1 MVSFYNQINVKLPV
15 RRFPVKRVRISD
27 LRPGMKTGEDVFS
40 YNNQMIV
47 PKGSVLDDKMIT
59 RLEFYSV
66 LAVRIMDE
74 EDGAQS
80 EDQNEPQAGEIAPS
94 SNYSQRVRSSKQF
107 KKFEQSFLANTETFK
122 EKLRDI
128 AEGGKDIDSQAMINS
143 ITGLIAEDM
152 TGVSVFDMLHNMRQY
167 DDFTYMHSMN
177 VSLICNVFGKW
188 LGMSKAD
195 VDILTLGGLLH
206 DIGKLKIPDNIIRKP
221 DKLSP
226 AEYNII
232 KTHSLQG
239 YNILKEKTIDD
250 NVRQCALMHHERCD
264 GSGYPLGLT
273 DDKINTYA
281 KIVAIADV
289 YDAMTAARV
298 YRGPLCPF
306 KVISIF
312 ESEGLQK
319 YDGHYLLTF
328 LEHVATTYMNNTV
341 RLNNGME
348 GDVIFMNRNQYS
360 RPMLQC
366 GDKFIDLSRE
376 PELYIETF
384 V

>member
-1 MVSFYNQINVKLPV
+1 
-15 RRFPVKRVRISD
+15 
-27 LRPGMKTGEDVFS
+27 MKTAEDVFS

-47 PKGSVLDDKMIT
+47 PRGSVLDDKMIT

-66 LAVRIMDE
+66 LAVRILDE
-74 EDGAQS
+74 KDPDGGDMPPETSTNDGIS
-80 EDQNEPQAGEIAPS
+80 ENS
-94 SNYSQRVRSSKQF
+94 SYSQRIKNSKEF
-107 KKFEQSFLANTETFK
+107 KKFEESFLKTTEEFRG
-122 EKLRDI
+122 KLKNI
-128 AEGGKDIDSQAMINS
+128 ADTDDPINAREMIDSVTDL
-143 ITGLIAEDM
+143 ITDDM
-152 TGVSVFDMLHNMRQY
+152 TGGSVFDMLHNMRQY
-167 DDFTYMHSMN
+167 DDFTYMHSLN
-177 VSLICNVFGKW
+177 VAMICNVFAKW
-188 LGMSKAD
+188 LGMPEKEI
-195 VDILTLGGLLH
+195 DILTLGGLLH

-221 DKLSP
+221 EKLSP

-239 YNILKEKTIDD
+239 YNILKEK
-250 NVRQCALMHHERCD
+250 NVEEDVKQCALMHHERCD
-264 GSGYPLGLT
+264 GSGYPLGLSS
-273 DDKINTYA
+273 DKINTFA

-319 YDGHYLLTF
+319 YDSHYLLTF
-328 LEHVATTYMNNTV
+328 LEHVTTTYMNNRV

-348 GDVIFMNRNQYS
+348 GNVIFMNRNQYS

-376 PELYIETF
+376 PDLYIETF

>member
-1 MVSFYNQINVKLPV
+1 
-15 RRFPVKRVRISD
+15 
-27 LRPGMKTGEDVFS
+27 MKTGEDVFS

-47 PKGSVLDDKMIT
+47 PKGATLDDKIIT

-66 LAVRIMDE
+66 LAIRVMD
-74 EDGAQS
+74 DGES
-80 EDQNEPQAGEIAPS
+80 DGGPEPAANLAEGEISEYS
-94 SNYSQRVRSSKQF
+94 SYSQKVKNSKQF
-107 KKFEQSFLANTETFK
+107 KKFEESFIANSRTFK
-122 EKLRDI
+122 DKLKDI
-128 AEGGKDIDSQAMINS
+128 AENGAEVDSRAMIDS
-143 ITGLIAEDM
+143 ITSLIDEDM
-152 TGVSVFDMLHNMRQY
+152 TGITVFDMLHNMRQY

-177 VSLICNVFGKW
+177 VSLICNVFAKW
-188 LGMSKAD
+188 LKMSQAD
-195 VDILTLGGLLH
+195 IDILTLGGLLH
-206 DIGKLKIPDNIIRKP
+206 DIGKIKIPDNIIRKP

-239 YNILKEKTIDD
+239 YNILKDKNIDD
-250 NVRQCALMHHERCD
+250 NVKQCALMHHERCD
-264 GSGYPLGLT
+264 GSGYPLGLEG
-273 DDKINTYA
+273 DKINTYA

-289 YDAMTAARV
+289 YDAMTAARI

-319 YDGHYLLTF
+319 YDGHYILTF
-328 LEHVATTYMNNTV
+328 LEHVATTYMNNRV

-366 GDKFIDLSRE
+366 ADKFIDLSKE
-376 PELYIETF
+376 PDLYIETF

>member
-1 MVSFYNQINVKLPV
+1 
-15 RRFPVKRVRISD
+15 
-27 LRPGMKTGEDVFS
+27 MKTAEDVFS

-47 PKGSVLDDKMIT
+47 PKGSILDDKMIT

-66 LAVRIMDE
+66 LAVRIAD
-74 EDGAQS
+74 DGADDEAYETVS
-80 EDQNEPQAGEIAPS
+80 EGEISENS
-94 SNYSQRVRSSKQF
+94 SYSQKIKNSKQF
-107 KKFEQSFLANTETFK
+107 KKFESSFLENTEVFK
-122 EKLRDI
+122 ENLKNI
-128 AEGGKDIDSQAMINS
+128 AETGAQVDSRSMIDS
-143 ITGLIAEDM
+143 ITGLIQEDM
-152 TGVSVFDMLHNMRQY
+152 TGISVFDMLHNMRQY

-177 VSLICNVFGKW
+177 VSLICYVFGKW
-188 LGMSKAD
+188 LGMSEFD
-195 VDILTLGGLLH
+195 LDILTLGGLLH

-239 YNILKEKTIDD
+239 YNILKEKNIDE
-250 NVRQCALMHHERCD
+250 NVKQCALMHHERCD

-273 DDKINTYA
+273 GEKINSYA

-289 YDAMTAARV
+289 YDAMTAARI

-319 YDGHYLLTF
+319 YDSHYILTF
-328 LEHVATTYMNNTV
+328 LEHVATTYMNNRV

-366 GDKFIDLSRE
+366 SDKFIDLSKE
-376 PELYIETF
+376 PDLYIETF

>member
-1 MVSFYNQINVKLPV
+1 M
-15 RRFPVKRVRISD
+15 KRVRISD
-27 LRPGMKTGEDVFS
+27 LHPGMKTAEDVFS

-66 LAVRIMDE
+66 LAVRIADE
-74 EDGAQS
+74 EDGE
-80 EDQNEPQAGEIAPS
+80 EDVPS
-94 SNYSQRVRSSKQF
+94 AAESGFDEDTAYSVKVKNSKQF
-107 KKFEQSFLANTETFK
+107 KRFEQSFLENTENFK
-122 EKLRDI
+122 VKLKDI
-128 AEGGKDIDSQAMINS
+128 AESGGEIDSRELIDG

-152 TGVSVFDMLHNMRQY
+152 TGLSVFDMLHNMRQY
-167 DDFTYMHSMN
+167 DDLTYMHSMN
-177 VSLICNVFGKW
+177 VALICNVFGKW
-188 LGMSKAD
+188 LGMSPAD
-195 VDILTLGGLLH
+195 IDIITLGGLLH

-232 KTHSLQG
+232 KTHPLQG
-239 YNILKEKTIDD
+239 YNILKDKNIDD
-250 NVRQCALMHHERCD
+250 NVKQCALMHHERCD

-273 DDKINTYA
+273 ADKINQYA
-281 KIVAIADV
+281 KIVSIADV

-306 KVISIF
+306 KVIGIF

-319 YDGHYLLTF
+319 YDGHYILTF
-328 LEHVATTYMNNTV
+328 LEHIATTYMNNRV

-360 RPMLQC
+360 RPMLRC

-376 PELYIETF
+376 HELYIETF

>member
-1 MVSFYNQINVKLPV
+1 
-15 RRFPVKRVRISD
+15 
-27 LRPGMKTGEDVFS
+27 MKTAEDVFS

-47 PKGSVLDDKMIT
+47 PRGSVLDDKMIT

-66 LAVRIMDE
+66 LAVRILDE
-74 EDGAQS
+74 ADPDNADVPEAATGVD
-80 EDQNEPQAGEIAPS
+80 AGENPP
-94 SNYSQRVRSSKQF
+94 YFQRLKSSKEF
-107 KKFEQSFLANTETFK
+107 KRFEESFLKTTEEFK
-122 EKLRDI
+122 TKLKNI
-128 AEGGKDIDSQAMINS
+128 ADTDEPIDARGMIDSVKN
-143 ITGLIAEDM
+143 LISDDM
-152 TGVSVFDMLHNMRQY
+152 TGSAVFDMLHNMRQY
-167 DDFTYMHSMN
+167 DDLTYMHSLN
-177 VSLICNVFGKW
+177 VAMICNVFARW
-188 LGMSKAD
+188 LGMPAAE

-206 DIGKLKIPDNIIRKP
+206 DIGKLRIPDNIIRKP
-221 DKLSP
+221 EKLSP

-239 YNILKEKTIDD
+239 YNILKEKNVDD

-264 GSGYPLGLT
+264 GSGYPLGLSA
-273 DDKINTYA
+273 DKINTYA

-306 KVISIF
+306 KVIGIF

-328 LEHVATTYMNNTV
+328 LEHVTTTYMNNRV

-376 PELYIETF
+376 RDLYIETF

>member
-1 MVSFYNQINVKLPV
+1 M
-15 RRFPVKRVRISD
+15 KRVRTQE
-27 LRPGMKTGEDVFS
+27 LRPGMKTAEDVFS

-47 PKGSVLDDKMIT
+47 PKGATLDDKIIT

-66 LAVRIMDE
+66 LAIRIADE
-74 EDGAQS
+74 EDEAAEAAEAS
-80 EDQNEPQAGEIAPS
+80 ENETVSDDS
-94 SNYSQRVRSSKQF
+94 SYSQKVRASKQF
-107 KKFEQSFLANTETFK
+107 KTFEKNFLESTESFKANLNSLVEDGSEVNTEELFHS
-122 EKLRDI
+122 I
-128 AEGGKDIDSQAMINS
+128 ADMI
-143 ITGLIAEDM
+143 TEDM
-152 TGVSVFDMLHNMRQY
+152 TSVSVFDMLHNMRQY

-177 VSLICNVFGKW
+177 VSLICNVFARW
-188 LGMSKAD
+188 LNMSQKD
-195 VDILTLGGLLH
+195 VEILTLGGLLH
-206 DIGKLKIPDNIIRKP
+206 DVGKLKIPDNIIRKP
-221 DKLSP
+221 EKLSP

-239 YNILKEKTIDD
+239 YNILKEKDIDD
-250 NVRQCALMHHERCD
+250 NIKQCALMHHERCD

-273 DDKINTYA
+273 SEKINPYA

-289 YDAMTAARV
+289 YDAMTAARI

-312 ESEGLQK
+312 EAEGLQK
-319 YDGHYLLTF
+319 YDSHYILTF
-328 LEHVATTYMNNTV
+328 LEHIATTYMNNRV

-348 GDVIFMNRNQYS
+348 GDVVFMNKNQYS

-366 GDKFIDLSRE
+366 GDQFIDLTKESD
-376 PELYIETF
+376 LYIETF

>member
-1 MVSFYNQINVKLPV
+1 M
-15 RRFPVKRVRISD
+15 RRVRIAD

-47 PKGSVLDDKMIT
+47 PKGATLDDKIIT

-66 LAVRIMDE
+66 LAIRVLD
-74 EDGAQS
+74 EDGS
-80 EDQNEPQAGEIAPS
+80 EDAGAFESPAEGEITENS
-94 SNYSQRVRSSKQF
+94 SYSQKVKNSKQF
-107 KKFEQSFLANTETFK
+107 KKFEESFIANSETFK
-122 EKLRDI
+122 VKLKDI
-128 AEGGKDIDSQAMINS
+128 AENGADVDGRAMIDS
-143 ITGLIAEDM
+143 ITSLIDQDM

-177 VSLICNVFGKW
+177 VSLICNVFAKW
-188 LGMSKAD
+188 LGMSRAD
-195 VDILTLGGLLH
+195 IDILTLGGLLH

-239 YNILKEKTIDD
+239 YNILKDKNIDES
-250 NVRQCALMHHERCD
+250 VKQCALMHHERCD
-264 GSGYPLGLT
+264 GSGYPLGLEG
-273 DDKINTYA
+273 DKINTYA

-319 YDGHYLLTF
+319 YDGHYILTF
-328 LEHVATTYMNNTV
+328 LEHVATTYMNNRV
-341 RLNNGME
+341 RLNNGLE

-366 GDKFIDLSRE
+366 GDQFIDLSRE
-376 PELYIETF
+376 PDLYIETF

>member
-1 MVSFYNQINVKLPV
+1 
-15 RRFPVKRVRISD
+15 
-27 LRPGMKTGEDVFS
+27 MKTAEDVFS

-47 PKGSVLDDKMIT
+47 PKGSILDDKMIT

-66 LAVRIMDE
+66 LAVRIIDDSVPDNTSFE
-74 EDGAQS
+74 SVAE
-80 EDQNEPQAGEIAPS
+80 GEISENS
-94 SNYSQRVRSSKQF
+94 SYSQKIKNSKQF
-107 KKFEQSFLANTETFK
+107 KRFESSFLENTEVFK
-122 EKLRDI
+122 ENLKII
-128 AEGGKDIDSQAMINS
+128 AESGAQVDSKSMIES
-143 ITGLIAEDM
+143 ITGLIEEDM
-152 TGVSVFDMLHNMRQY
+152 TGISVFDMLHNMRQY

-177 VSLICNVFGKW
+177 VALICHVFGKW
-188 LGMSKAD
+188 LGMNETD
-195 VDILTLGGLLH
+195 LDILTLGGLLH

-221 DKLSP
+221 EKLSP
-226 AEYNII
+226 TEYNII

-239 YNILKEKTIDD
+239 YNILKEKNIDD
-250 NVRQCALMHHERCD
+250 NVKQIALMHHERCD

-273 DDKINTYA
+273 GEKINPYA

-289 YDAMTAARV
+289 YDAMTAARI

-319 YDGHYLLTF
+319 YDSRYILTF
-328 LEHVATTYMNNTV
+328 LEHVATTYMNNRV

-366 GDKFIDLSRE
+366 SDRFIDLSKE
-376 PELYIETF
+376 PDLYIETF

>member
-1 MVSFYNQINVKLPV
+1 M
-15 RRFPVKRVRISD
+15 KRVRISD

-47 PKGSVLDDKMIT
+47 PKGSTLDDKMIT

-66 LAVRIMDE
+66 LAIRIVDDDE
-74 EDGAQS
+74 DDQGSDG
-80 EDQNEPQAGEIAPS
+80 QAAS
-94 SNYSQRVRSSKQF
+94 SDSVENIPYSQKVKNSKQF
-107 KKFEQSFLANTETFK
+107 KNFEKSFLETTEIFK
-122 EKLRDI
+122 ENLRKI
-128 AEGGKDIDSQAMINS
+128 AEEGAEIDSRAMIDS
-143 ITGLIAEDM
+143 ITSLIDDDM
-152 TGVSVFDMLHNMRQY
+152 TGGSVFDMLHNMRQY

-177 VSLICNVFGKW
+177 VSLICNVFAKW
-188 LGMSKAD
+188 LKMPSRD
-195 VDILTLGGLLH
+195 VEILTLGGLLH

-239 YNILKEKTIDD
+239 YNILKVKNIDD
-250 NVRQCALMHHERCD
+250 NVKQCALMHHERCD

-273 DDKINTYA
+273 GDKINSYA

-289 YDAMTAARV
+289 YDAMTAARI

-319 YDGHYLLTF
+319 YDGHYILTF
-328 LEHVATTYMNNTV
+328 LEHVATTYMNNRV
-341 RLNNGME
+341 KLNNGME

-376 PELYIETF
+376 PDLYIETF

>member
-1 MVSFYNQINVKLPV
+1 M
-15 RRFPVKRVRISD
+15 KRVRVSD
-27 LRPGMKTGEDVFS
+27 LRPGMKTAEDVLS

-47 PKGSVLDDKMIT
+47 PKGSTLDDKMIT

-66 LAVRIMDE
+66 LAVRISDE
-74 EDGAQS
+74 EEEV
-80 EDQNEPQAGEIAPS
+80 EDNTSGEITDNSA
-94 SNYSQRVRSSKQF
+94 YSQKVKNSKQF
-107 KKFEQSFLANTETFK
+107 KKFEESFLKTTEDFK
-122 EKLRDI
+122 GKLNYI
-128 AEGGKDIDSQAMINS
+128 AELGGEIDSAEMVKS
-143 ITGLIAEDM
+143 ITDLITEDM
-152 TGVSVFDMLHNMRQY
+152 TGLSVFDMLHNMRQY

-177 VSLICNVFGKW
+177 VALICNVFGKW
-188 LGMSKAD
+188 LGMPSND
-195 VDILTLGGLLH
+195 LDILTLGALLH
-206 DIGKLKIPDNIIRKP
+206 DIGKLKIPDTIIRKP

-239 YNILKEKTIDD
+239 YNILKDKNIDD
-250 NVRQCALMHHERCD
+250 NVKQCALMHHERCD

-273 DDKINTYA
+273 ADKINPYA
-281 KIVAIADV
+281 KIVSIADV

-319 YDGHYLLTF
+319 YDGHYILTF
-328 LEHVATTYMNNTV
+328 LEHIATTYMNNRV

-360 RPMLQC
+360 KPMLQC
-366 GDKFIDLSRE
+366 GDRFIDLSRE

>member
-1 MVSFYNQINVKLPV
+1 M
-15 RRFPVKRVRISD
+15 KRVRISD
-27 LRPGMKTGEDVFS
+27 LRPGMKTAEDVFS

-47 PKGSVLDDKMIT
+47 PRGSVLDDKMIT

-66 LAVRIMDE
+66 LAVRISDE
-74 EDGAQS
+74 TDADDEGAS
-80 EDQNEPQAGEIAPS
+80 EQAPS
-94 SNYSQRVRSSKQF
+94 GSAERTEPYSKRVRESKEF
-107 KKFEQSFLANTETFK
+107 KKFEESFLKTTETFK
-122 EKLRDI
+122 EKFKDI
-128 AEGGKDIDSQAMINS
+128 AESGGEIDSRAMVES
-143 ITGLIAEDM
+143 VTSLIADDM
-152 TGVSVFDMLHNMRQY
+152 TGGNVFDMLHNMRQY

-177 VSLICNVFGKW
+177 VALICNVFAKW
-188 LGMSKAD
+188 LGMRAAD

-239 YNILKEKTIDD
+239 YNILKDKNIDD
-250 NVRQCALMHHERCD
+250 NVKQCALMHHERCD
-264 GSGYPLGLT
+264 GSGYPLGLSA
-273 DDKINTYA
+273 DKINNYA

-289 YDAMTAARV
+289 YDAMTAARI

-312 ESEGLQK
+312 EAEGLQK
-319 YDGHYLLTF
+319 YDGHYILTF
-328 LEHVATTYMNNTV
+328 LEHVATTYMNNRV

-376 PELYIETF
+376 PDLYIETF